1 MKVARAARLICRSR
15 GCSKLVATALLVLF
29 SSSLEA
35 ASDDEWK
42 KILGAAKKE
51 GRLAVSVHTGDT
63 RRNAVMKFQEAFP
76 DIRLEISTDP
86 TAKYIARVRQE
97 RRAGVYAIDVR
108 VGGPRTNHEL
118 IPEGVY
124 VPLRP
129 AIALGEVLED
139 AKWLG
144 GFAGGF
150 SDREKKYSYSAIAER
165 SGIIYLNRDFVA
177 QAEFSKVDDILNPK
191 WKGRICMRDPRGA
204 GSGNTALNILLRIRG
219 EEFVRRLLLNQE
231 VVLSEDN
238 RQLTEWIVR
247 GRYPIAAGLADT
259 FIEQFKKEGL
269 GLNIKELMSPEV
281 LHISLGGEAI
291 ALVERGPHP
300 NAAKL
305 FANWFLS
312 REGQSILSSFVGSNT
327 RRLDVP
333 VVKPDVQVTQ
343 EQYRTLF
350 NKDLQENEEYAN
362 KAIAVARRIL
372 K

>member
-1 MKVARAARLICRSR
+1 MQAENHRYSGWNKAFSVAIRAPI
-15 GCSKLVATALLVLF
+15 LVALCW
-29 SSSLEA
+29 SA
-35 ASDDEWK
+35 AKAGSEEDWK
-42 KILGAAKKE
+42 KTLAAAKKE
-51 GRLAVSVHTGDT
+51 GRLAVSVHSGDT
-63 RRNAVMKFQEAFP
+63 RRLAIMKFQEAFP
-76 DIRLEISTDP
+76 EIRLEVSTDP

-108 VGGPRTNHEL
+108 VGGPRTNHGL

-124 VPLRP
+124 VPLPP
-129 AIALGEVLED
+129 AMMLPEALD
-139 AKWLG
+139 DSKWLG

-150 SDREKKYSYSAIAER
+150 TDREKRFSYSAIAER
-165 SGIIYLNRDFVA
+165 SGIIYLNRDFVPE
-177 QAEFSKVDDILNPK
+177 AEFNKVDDLLNPK
-191 WKGRICMRDPRGA
+191 WKGKICMRDPREP
-204 GSGNTALNILLRIRG
+204 GSGNTALNILLKIRG

-238 RQLTEWIVR
+238 RQLTEWVIR

-269 GLNIKELMSPEV
+269 GSNVRELMLPEV

-291 ALVERGPHP
+291 ALVDRGPNP
-300 NAAKL
+300 NAAKI

-312 REGQSILSSFVGSNT
+312 RSGQSILSSLVVANS
-327 RRLDVP
+327 RRLDVA
-333 VVKPDVQVTQ
+333 VIKPDTQVTQ
-343 EQYRTLF
+343 EQYRSLF

-362 KAIAVARRIL
+362 RALEFAKRVL